1 MSCCDNPNHKKTT
14 TGGIKGNFAFLNGVM
29 ASDELA
35 AERRA
40 ICGECDRNK
49 LGLCAECGCVIK
61 FKTALL
67 ATFCPLAKWSIPQEY
82 VAEAASRAQKEV

>member
-1 MSCCDNPNHKKTT
+1 MSCCGDPDRKKTT
-14 TGGIKGNFAFLNGVM
+14 ADGIKGNFAFLNGIM

-40 ICGECDRNK
+40 TCDKCDRNK
-49 LGLCAECGCVIK
+49 LGLCVECGCVIK

-82 VAEAASRAQKEV
+82 VAEAVSKAQKEV